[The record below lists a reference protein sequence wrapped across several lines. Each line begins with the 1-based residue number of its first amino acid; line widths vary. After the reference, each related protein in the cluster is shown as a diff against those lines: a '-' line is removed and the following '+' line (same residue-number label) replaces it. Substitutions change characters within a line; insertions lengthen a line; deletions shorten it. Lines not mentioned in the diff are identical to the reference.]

1 MGKSATGKDTVYHRL
16 IADESL
22 HLERIVPYTTRPMRI
37 KEKDGDDYFFVTPER
52 FREML
57 AQDRVIESRTYQTV
71 QGPWTYFTA
80 DDGQIRVGGPGGQ
93 TAADHDSAD
102 EAGDFIM
109 VGTLEVYEALCRR
122 FGKEN
127 IVPLYIEAS
136 DEQRLER
143 AMRRER
149 KQNRPDYAEM
159 CRRFLA
165 DNEDFSEEKLSRA
178 GIVKRYDN
186 TELDACVESIR
197 GDILSEA

>member
-1 MGKSATGKDTVYHRL
+1 ML
-16 IADESL
+16 
-22 HLERIVPYTTRPMRI
+22 
-37 KEKDGDDYFFVTPER
+37 
-52 FREML
+52 FR
-57 AQDRVIESRTYQTV
+57 S
-71 QGPWTYFTA
+71 
-80 DDGQIRVGGPGGQ
+80 
-93 TAADHDSAD
+93 